1 MARDLIHYHV
11 RRALEKEGWNIK
23 SDPYR
28 LSVDGVTLEID
39 LGAEKVVQA
48 EKNGEKIFIEIKTFN
63 RYYVQ
68 RLFWTKIA
76 RNYIVLR
83 ACARNLILF

>member
-63 RYYVQ
+63 Q
-68 RLFWTKIA
+68 KS
-76 RNYIVLR
+76 
-83 ACARNLILF
+83 ILYAFTALLVNISVIEMA